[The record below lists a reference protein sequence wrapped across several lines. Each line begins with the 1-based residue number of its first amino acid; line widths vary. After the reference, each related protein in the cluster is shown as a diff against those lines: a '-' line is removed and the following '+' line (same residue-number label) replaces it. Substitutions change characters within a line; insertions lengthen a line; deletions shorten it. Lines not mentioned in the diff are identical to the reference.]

1 MSSVQSAYSQV
12 APLKRYVAEV
22 AGEIYDATGNNAVVV
37 AVRSVLRDM
46 GKTIY
51 LADGNVLRKVQI
63 LPNVDSN
70 SGNQGRTGYIFIG
83 EGPVPSG
90 QNITVLH

>member
-22 AGEIYDATGNNAVVV
+22 AGEIYDATGNNVVAEV

-51 LADGNVLRKVQI
+51 LENGNVLRKVQI
-63 LPNVDSN
+63 LSTIK
-70 SGNQGRTGYIFIG
+70 RKTYFHWLML
-83 EGPVPSG
+83 
-90 QNITVLH
+90 TF